1 MKLEEEL
8 SLKAGIKITEHEAL
22 LNIYYTGDLL
32 KKRAREFFSHYGIT
46 DVQFN
51 LMELLYYQSEEK
63 TGLTQAELSRMLL
76 VNRSNV
82 TSLIDRMERA
92 KLVIRVD
99 VPGDRRY
106 NAIRLTNKGRK
117 MIEDVEGKY
126 MDEVKRVMAVL
137 GKSEMAALI
146 RTLERIRQNIRDT

>member
-1 MKLEEEL
+1 MKLEKEL
-8 SLKAGIKITEHEAL
+8 GLKAGIKITEHEAL

-32 KKRAREFFSHYGIT
+32 KKRAREFFSRYGIT

-51 LMELLYYQSEEK
+51 LMELLYYQADEK

-82 TSLIDRMERA
+82 TSLIDRMEKA

-106 NAIRLTNKGRK
+106 NAIKLTDRGRNV
-117 MIEDVEGKY
+117 IEDVEGKY
-126 MDEVKRVMAVL
+126 MEEVRTVTGIL
-137 GKSEMAALI
+137 GKSEMDALI
-146 RTLERIRQNIRDT
+146 RTLELIRQNIRHT